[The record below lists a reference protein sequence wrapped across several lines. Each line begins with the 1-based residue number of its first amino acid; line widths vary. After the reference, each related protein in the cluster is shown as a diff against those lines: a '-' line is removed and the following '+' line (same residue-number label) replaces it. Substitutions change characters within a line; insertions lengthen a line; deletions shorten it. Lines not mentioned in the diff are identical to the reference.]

1 MDKISVKIPKT
12 SFVGNFFDF
21 LGPPDST
28 GFLSKFRF
36 RYFSYFMDISN
47 FMQKLKKNCGVS
59 SDILLCERTNEWT
72 TDERTDEQSQI
83 HRALPLA
90 LVFNNWMG

>member
-59 SDILLCERTNEWT
+59 SDILLCERT
-72 TDERTDEQSQI
+72 DERTDEQS
-83 HRALPLA
+83 
-90 LVFNNWMG
+90 